1 MANEDETTGANKEN
15 EEAAKE
21 SRVKRARG
29 KVVDYAD
36 ADDTLKA
43 MMEKIMDPIDKAPDS
58 FEAIITY
65 GHPPLRKLGDI
76 ANEMIKVQGKFNEQ
90 VNVMAGA
97 MDKLQSGLSG
107 MNLEKLGENTR
118 ALLKSLGEVGV
129 KGAKG
134 GASLIKNFFN
144 AITGKS
150 KKKSTEEEKMIKEMQ
165 EALPEMLGE
174 MLKLVNNI
182 EETDKGIVQV
192 MKEAEKLGM
201 ARVECTREISVYLG
215 ASKEVLRRYNAEY
228 IPNAETDFKESGDPD
243 DEMYLKDVI
252 KRKEQFINR
261 KLVLEGS
268 RAQSV
273 IAAQQLKHIIEM
285 MEDQRSKIQDI
296 IYNSQN
302 EWKAMLACAGFAGSN
317 LKASEMLK
325 KSDAFGDKIHDQT
338 MMMIE
343 EAQKM
348 TLNSKSRGTVD
359 PAKLIDGLNRI
370 QQMIEKENE
379 ANKARTLLLETTSQ
393 QLRGATDKL
402 IEAAESSDNAR
413 LLEASDE
420 AKKGIGGN
428 DKKTDAT
435 NDNKLE
441 VDKKTGT
448 TDNTP
453 KP

>member
-43 MMEKIMDPIDKAPDS
+43 LMEKIMDPIDKAPDS

-215 ASKEVLRRYNAEY
+215 ASK
-228 IPNAETDFKESGDPD
+228 
-243 DEMYLKDVI
+243 
-252 KRKEQFINR
+252 
-261 KLVLEGS
+261 
-268 RAQSV
+268 
-273 IAAQQLKHIIEM
+273 
-285 MEDQRSKIQDI
+285 
-296 IYNSQN
+296 
-302 EWKAMLACAGFAGSN
+302 
-317 LKASEMLK
+317 
-325 KSDAFGDKIHDQT
+325 
-338 MMMIE
+338 
-343 EAQKM
+343 
-348 TLNSKSRGTVD
+348 
-359 PAKLIDGLNRI
+359 
-370 QQMIEKENE
+370 
-379 ANKARTLLLETTSQ
+379 
-393 QLRGATDKL
+393 
-402 IEAAESSDNAR
+402 
-413 LLEASDE
+413 
-420 AKKGIGGN
+420 
-428 DKKTDAT
+428 
-435 NDNKLE
+435 
-441 VDKKTGT
+441 
-448 TDNTP
+448 
-453 KP
+453 